1 MLPLDAAAGNPFRLS
16 DSRSVTSYGKS
27 GRCLMTANHIETK
40 LNTPAEEA
48 AACRVTKP
56 TLLAWY
62 HAGVIPAVYAVGRI
76 IRFDHAEV
84 LKALAARKEVAP

>member
-1 MLPLDAAAGNPFRLS
+1 MLPLDAAGGNLFRLS

-76 IRFDHAEV
+76 IRFDHAAV
-84 LKALAARKEVAP
+84 LKALADRKEGV

>member
-1 MLPLDAAAGNPFRLS
+1 
-16 DSRSVTSYGKS
+16 
-27 GRCLMTANHIETK
+27 MTANHIETK

-76 IRFDHAEV
+76 IRFDHAAV
-84 LKALAARKEVAP
+84 LKALAEPNRKGASAR

>member
-1 MLPLDAAAGNPFRLS
+1 MLPLDAAGGNLFRLS
-16 DSRSVTSYGKS
+16 DSSTIPKYGKS
-27 GRCLMTANHIETK
+27 GRCLMTANQVETK

-56 TLLAWY
+56 TLLGWY

-84 LKALAARKEVAP
+84 LKALAARKEDA

>member
-1 MLPLDAAAGNPFRLS
+1 MAAQQ
-16 DSRSVTSYGKS
+16 T
-27 GRCLMTANHIETK
+27 ETK

-62 HAGVIPAVYAVGRI
+62 HQGIIPAEIAIGRT
-76 IRFDHAEV
+76 IRFDHEKVMA
-84 LKALAARKEVAP
+84 ALREHREGGRA